1 MLPVCVCMARMVCEH
16 ACVCAEVS
24 GGHQV
29 AFPMTL
35 YLNPLRLLALTEPY
49 LC

>member
-1 MLPVCVCMARMVCEH
+1 MGGGEH
-16 ACVCAEVS
+16 ACVCPEVS

-35 YLNPLRLLALTEPY
+35 YLNPLRQVSLTEPGAY
-49 LC
+49 CG